1 MYNIFDDE
9 TKTLEE
15 KNVAYLKIRQDEI
28 DRLKRAYD
36 FETIDGIRSIPV
48 PCQEVN
54 GDSCT
59 GRVEYYLRGQCFIS
73 HCKSGNKEAAVEC
86 IRKAHSLM
94 FISDMIWGY
103 DAFISDIS
111 WLHNIGAHKE
121 AWEEERRVDN
131 FFKKNGLYP
140 HLTPK
145 DFHSLTEYFVWKQ
158 TIKKTENERLR
169 KRAIRHEYYQLQE
182 KLPELCPKS
191 LSGYSRMKKIASKN
205 YQKLM
210 DSALSIG
217 IKLS

>member
-140 HLTPK
+140 HLTPRI
-145 DFHSLTEYFVWKQ
+145 FAV
-158 TIKKTENERLR
+158 
-169 KRAIRHEYYQLQE
+169 
-182 KLPELCPKS
+182 
-191 LSGYSRMKKIASKN
+191 
-205 YQKLM
+205 
-210 DSALSIG
+210 
-217 IKLS
+217 

>member
-94 FISDMIWGY
+94 FISEHDMGI
-103 DAFISDIS
+103 
-111 WLHNIGAHKE
+111 
-121 AWEEERRVDN
+121 RR
-131 FFKKNGLYP
+131 F
-140 HLTPK
+140 
-145 DFHSLTEYFVWKQ
+145 YF
-158 TIKKTENERLR
+158 
-169 KRAIRHEYYQLQE
+169 
-182 KLPELCPKS
+182 
-191 LSGYSRMKKIASKN
+191 
-205 YQKLM
+205 
-210 DSALSIG
+210 
-217 IKLS
+217 